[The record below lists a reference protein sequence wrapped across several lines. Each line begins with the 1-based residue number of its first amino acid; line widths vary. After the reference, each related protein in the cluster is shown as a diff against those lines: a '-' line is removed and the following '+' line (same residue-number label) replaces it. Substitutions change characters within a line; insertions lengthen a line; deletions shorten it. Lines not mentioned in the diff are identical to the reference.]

1 MLEMIITINF
11 FLMENEE
18 NMFLSILRLAR
29 ITTLHSDIS
38 ADRLFELAT
47 FFDTKDD
54 NIRDVVSCYWQHRT
68 NFLECKYKAYSDSW
82 KYFGDRR
89 Q

>member
-1 MLEMIITINF
+1 
-11 FLMENEE
+11 MENEE

-47 FFDTKDD
+47 FLIQKTTTFVMLCHVTG
-54 NIRDVVSCYWQHRT
+54 ST
-68 NFLECKYKAYSDSW
+68 ELTF
-82 KYFGDRR
+82 
-89 Q
+89 